1 MGTLTRR
8 TLLTSSVCALAAGPG
23 RLLAA
28 SDNSWPT
35 RPVTM
40 IVAFAP
46 GGFTDVAARL
56 IANQIGT
63 DLGQSVIVENRA
75 GAAGLIGTQTAAR
88 ATPDGY
94 TLLLG
99 TISTHAINVGLYKSL
114 PYDPVKDFVP
124 VSGVASG
131 PLVLVVNPAMG
142 VKTVAELIDKARAAP
157 GKYTYG
163 SGGPGTTS
171 HLAAEMFKSMAK
183 IDLLH
188 VPYRSPALATSG
200 LLGDQVDLMFDTVP
214 ATINNVKAGKIIA
227 LGITGAPGAGKIVDM
242 NLPDISATLPGY
254 SANTWVGM
262 FLPAGASPAIVERLD
277 ASIRKAL
284 ADPAMVKRLAEI
296 GMLPFVCPPREFAEY
311 IKTDTRRW
319 TDLIHKNGISMD

>member
-1 MGTLTRR
+1 MSTFTRR
-8 TLLTSSVCALAAGPG
+8 ALLQGSLLALAGAPLGAF
-23 RLLAA
+23 AA
-28 SDNSWPT
+28 DKPYPS
-35 RPVTM
+35 RPITL

-46 GGFTDVAARL
+46 GGFTDAAARL
-56 IANQIGT
+56 LGNELSKQ
-63 DLGQSVIVENRA
+63 LGQSIIIENRA

-88 ATPDGY
+88 AVPDGY

-99 TISTHAINVGLYKSL
+99 TISTHAINVGLYKTL

-131 PLVLVVNPAMG
+131 PLVLVVNPALG
-142 VKTVAELIDKARAAP
+142 VKTVQELIDKARAAP

-183 IDLLH
+183 VNLLH
-188 VPYRSPALATSG
+188 VPYRSPALATTG

-214 ATINNVKAGKIIA
+214 ATVNNVKAGKIIA
-227 LGITGAPGAGKIVDM
+227 LGITGAPGAGKIVDL
-242 NLPDISATLPGY
+242 NIPDIAATLPGY
-254 SANTWVGM
+254 NADTWVGL
-262 FLPAGASPAIVERLD
+262 FAPAGTPAAIVTTLD
-277 ASIRKAL
+277 DAVRKTL
-284 ADPAMVKRLAEI
+284 GDPALVKRLAEL
-296 GMLPFVCPPREFAEY
+296 GMLPFVESSPDFAAF
-311 IKTDTRRW
+311 IKNDTKRW

>member
-1 MGTLTRR
+1 MRPLSRR
-8 TLLTSSVCALAAGPG
+8 AFLQSSACALAAGPA
-23 RLLAA
+23 RVFAA
-28 SDNSWPT
+28 DGQPWPT
-35 RPVTM
+35 RPINM

-56 IANQIGT
+56 IANQLT
-63 DLGQSVIVENRA
+63 NELGQPIIVENRS
-75 GAAGLIGTQTAAR
+75 GAAGLIGTQAAAR
-88 ATPDGY
+88 AAPDGY

-114 PYDPVKDFVP
+114 PYDPAKDFVA

-131 PLVLVVNPAMG
+131 PLVLVVNPSMG

-183 IDLLH
+183 VDLLH

-200 LLGDQVDLMFDTVP
+200 LLGGQIDLMFDTVP
-214 ATINNVKAGKIIA
+214 ATINNVKAGKILA
-227 LGITGAPGAGKIVDM
+227 LGISGAPGAGKIVDL
-242 NLPDISATLPGY
+242 NIPDIGATLPGFD
-254 SANTWVGM
+254 ANTWVGM
-262 FLPAGASPAIVERLD
+262 FAPAGTPTAIVARLD
-277 ASIRKAL
+277 ASIRKSL
-284 ADPAMVKRLAEI
+284 ADPVLVKRLAEI
-296 GMLPFVCPPREFAEY
+296 GMLPFVASSADFSAY
-311 IKTDTRRW
+311 IKADTQRW
-319 TDLIHKNGISMD
+319 TELIRKNGISMD